1 MNIKALLEN
10 LDVILLAV
18 DEICDGGIV
27 LESDATSVVQRVAVR
42 SDDIP
47 LGEQT
52 VAQVLQTAKEQ
63 LKWSLLK

>member
-1 MNIKALLEN
+1 MKLVLFYVKKI
-10 LDVILLAV
+10 
-18 DEICDGGIV
+18 ICRIV
-27 LESDATSVVQRVAVR
+27 LESDASVVAARVGSR
-42 SDDIP
+42 QEDIP